1 MVTVHNSHLVSTWFS
16 RPTYNPNANMHAR
29 LRAGLLCLAQAKEG
43 GLSAWSSS
51 VTVHNEIVKRAPEL
65 ARVLAQRGAW

>member
-1 MVTVHNSHLVSTWFS
+1 MG
-16 RPTYNPNANMHAR
+16 RYAMHA
-29 LRAGLLCLAQAKEG
+29 LIPFFTACVLIPTLFFDAGLLCLAQAKEG

>member
-1 MVTVHNSHLVSTWFS
+1 ML
-16 RPTYNPNANMHAR
+16 
-29 LRAGLLCLAQAKEG
+29 AGLLCLAQAKEG